1 MGKQDKKDTAGT
13 YIFSDEVMD
22 EMENLEA
29 TGIIAVLEELPQDDD
44 ETVVPDKTPSRK
56 VTDADNT

>member
-1 MGKQDKKDTAGT
+1 MGKQGKKDAAGT

-56 VTDADNT
+56 VTDADNS